1 MSIHTARVY
10 EGELTVS
17 ERNYIS
23 TFIHLAAAAAT
34 IVTTLL
40 MYEGYYRCSSSIITF
55 KHKNKLEIAAS

>member
-23 TFIHLAAAAAT
+23 TFIHLAAAAT